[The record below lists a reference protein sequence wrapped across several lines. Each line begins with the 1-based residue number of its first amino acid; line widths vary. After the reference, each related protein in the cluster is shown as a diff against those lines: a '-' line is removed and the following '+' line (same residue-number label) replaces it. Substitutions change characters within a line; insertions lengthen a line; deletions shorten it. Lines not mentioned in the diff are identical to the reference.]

1 MEHVKLRWIVASLI
15 ALMVAAPAAAQIA
28 CTTERTE
35 LIKHLSR
42 NYQESPVARGLT
54 LDGAVLEV
62 LASKAGSWTILIT
75 QPNSV
80 SCVVTSGEAWD
91 TVPLPIKGQ
100 KL

>member
-1 MEHVKLRWIVASLI
+1 MLRWIVAALI
-15 ALMVAAPAAAQIA
+15 ASMVAAPAAAQIA

-35 LIKHLSR
+35 LIKHLSG

-54 LDGAVLEV
+54 LDGALFEI
-62 LASKAGSWTILIT
+62 LTSKAGSWTVLIT

-80 SCVVTSGEAWD
+80 SCVVASGEAWD
-91 TVPLPIKGQ
+91 TIPLPIKGQ